1 MHLHDCDQRNA
12 NCYKHA
18 ESEICLNTG
27 VKEVL
32 PLISKS
38 RELRRTELLPSV
50 SEAIVQMALTKKGK
64 LALFLTEHVFIDM
77 YIYIYIFFCV
87 FATTVC
93 FGSLLNHHVEG
104 VPPRDHL
111 DQTMTLNNYNYGR
124 MSSPLSTTHRPH
136 FGLLQV
142 HHPKHAGHS
151 SKQSQIVGCPWTTRS
166 TLGAASGNINPIGP
180 LHMYLQDDSFRE
192 SDHLIPFESICAFFP
207 GRKLEDKRQHA
218 VDDHDCLYC

>member
-1 MHLHDCDQRNA
+1 MHLHDCDR
-12 NCYKHA
+12 
-18 ESEICLNTG
+18 EMRIVTNTQK
-27 VKEVL
+27 VRYVWIL
-32 PLISKS
+32 V
-38 RELRRTELLPSV
+38 LRRSCLSFPSQGNYEGLSFFPVYQKLLCKWLWP
-50 SEAIVQMALTKKGK
+50 KKGK

-77 YIYIYIFFCV
+77 YIYIFFFCV